1 MNQIILGQLLALS
14 TAFCWAISSLSYEQ
28 AGKKIGSLNVNL
40 LRLLA
45 AYAFYTIFAL
55 IYRGTPWPAG
65 VNLHGWIWLSLS
77 GIVGFF
83 LGDLFLFEAFVRIG
97 ARISM
102 LIFALVPPLTALLG
116 FLFLG
121 EILSRSDLAGM
132 FITIIGVAMVILK
145 RGNGKSKF
153 VFKHSVSGILFGFGG
168 ALGQSG
174 GLILGK
180 YGMQDYN
187 PFLVSQIRAIAAL
200 VCFTLL
206 FFVMRRWRK
215 VLATIGNAAA
225 WRWISLGSFFGP
237 FIGVSV
243 SLFAIRFIPT
253 GVASTITSIV
263 PVILIPPAI
272 IFFKEKVNW
281 LEILGAIIAVLGVA
295 LLFLF

>member
-1 MNQIILGQLLALS
+1 MNDIILGQFLALI

-40 LRLLA
+40 LRLLV
-45 AYAFYTIFAL
+45 AYLFYTLFAL
-55 IYRGTPWPAG
+55 IYRGTAWPAG

-102 LIFALVPPLTALLG
+102 LIFALVPPLTALMG
-116 FLFLG
+116 FMFLG
-121 EILSRSDLAGM
+121 EILSGSDLLGM

-145 RGNGKSKF
+145 RGDGKSKF
-153 VFKHSVSGILFGFGG
+153 VFKHSISGILFGLGG

-187 PFLVSQIRAIAAL
+187 PFLVSQIRAIAAIG
-200 VCFTLL
+200 CFTLL
-206 FFVMRRWRK
+206 FFAMKRWRK
-215 VLATIGNAAA
+215 VFASAKSIAA

-272 IFFKEKVNW
+272 IFFKEKVN
-281 LEILGAIIAVLGVA
+281 LIEICGALIAVAGVA
-295 LLFLF
+295 ILFLF